1 MRLDWKIYS
10 IGVGVL
16 LLAIMI
22 LFLEKIFFLLVIS
35 LATVLT
41 AIILRFVHPLK
52 YIGIELVTLS
62 TILVGVTYG
71 HVVGGIYAFVILL
84 THLMLGDY
92 YMGTYLM
99 WVVPEYV
106 LLGALTGII
115 GTGVIGPLGVA
126 FIIGLNLMSLFFT
139 FVGESDRV
147 AKELPYVIGNIIIN
161 SVVLLK
167 FFDPIVGFIS

>member
-35 LATVLT
+35 LATVLV
-41 AIILRFVHPLK
+41 AVILRFIHPLK

-71 HVVGGIYAFVILL
+71 PVVGGIYAFVILL
-84 THLMLGDY
+84 AHLMLGDY
-92 YMGTYLM
+92 YMGTYLV

-106 LLGALTGII
+106 LLGVLTGII

-139 FVGESDRV
+139 FVGESDRT
-147 AKELPYVIGNIIIN
+147 AKELPYVIGNSIIN
-161 SVVLLK
+161 SVVFLK
-167 FFDPIVGFIS
+167 FFGSIAGFIS